1 MERKYVYVDESRCAG
16 STRGLQQEISQ
27 LHDNAQ
33 QNQSHFVLLERR
45 FSRLQSFNDEPQL
58 QDYRLQLEHD
68 DAVVKQIAQL
78 RQVANAALC
87 DYENIRYAP
96 CVAHPPRLTTT

>member
-1 MERKYVYVDESRCAG
+1 MYTLMKADVLAQLAG
-16 STRGLQQEISQ
+16 RQQEISQ

-68 DAVVKQIAQL
+68 DAVVKQIAAG
-78 RQVANAALC
+78 RQCGTV
-87 DYENIRYAP
+87 
-96 CVAHPPRLTTT
+96 

>member
-1 MERKYVYVDESRCAG
+1 MYTLMKADVLAQLA
-16 STRGLQQEISQ
+16 GLQQEISQ

-68 DAVVKQIAQL
+68 DAVVNKL
-78 RQVANAALC
+78 PNCGRSPMRHCVTMK
-87 DYENIRYAP
+87 NIRYAP